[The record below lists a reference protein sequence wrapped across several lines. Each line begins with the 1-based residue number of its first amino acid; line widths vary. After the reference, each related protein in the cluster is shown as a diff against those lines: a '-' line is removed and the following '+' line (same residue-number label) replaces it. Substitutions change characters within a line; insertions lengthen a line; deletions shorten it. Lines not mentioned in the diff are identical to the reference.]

1 MKRSMRRLTVI
12 TIFALF
18 STGFL
23 PTRSFAQ
30 DGAAA
35 NRKLVNRV
43 MPEYPKVA
51 RLLHLGGNVKLEVAV
66 GPNGLVKSM
75 EVKGGHPVLVQAA
88 EDAVRKWK
96 WAPTP
101 HETTEP
107 VTVKFDPND

>member
-1 MKRSMRRLTVI
+1 MRRLTAI
-12 TIFALF
+12 AILALSF
-18 STGFL
+18 VGLATS
-23 PTRSFAQ
+23 RSFAQ
-30 DGAAA
+30 QDDAA
-35 NRKLVNRV
+35 NRKVVNRV

-51 RLLHLGGNVKLEVAV
+51 RLLHLAGSVKLEVAV
-66 GPNGLVKSM
+66 APSGAVKSM
-75 EVKGGHPVLVQAA
+75 QVKGGHPVLVQAA

>member
-1 MKRSMRRLTVI
+1 MRRLAAI
-12 TIFALF
+12 TILVLF
-18 STGFL
+18 WASL
-23 PTRSFAQ
+23 AAPHSFAQ
-30 DGAAA
+30 QEQAAA
-35 NRKLVNRV
+35 NRKVVNRV
-43 MPEYPKVA
+43 IPEYPKVA
-51 RLLHLGGNVKLEVAV
+51 RLLHLGGNVKLEVSVA
-66 GPNGLVKSM
+66 PNGLVKSM